1 MVLTNQK
8 PRQRDRLGE
17 VPEALPGST
26 LERGIYEEKRQELER
41 PSQPLS
47 RGRTRQPSEGGL
59 KAGRESDPLILLRGR
74 ESRLPG
80 EGADRST

>member
-8 PRQRDRLGE
+8 PTQRNRFGE

-41 PSQPLS
+41 PSQ
-47 RGRTRQPSEGGL
+47 
-59 KAGRESDPLILLRGR
+59 LLN
-74 ESRLPG
+74 
-80 EGADRST
+80 